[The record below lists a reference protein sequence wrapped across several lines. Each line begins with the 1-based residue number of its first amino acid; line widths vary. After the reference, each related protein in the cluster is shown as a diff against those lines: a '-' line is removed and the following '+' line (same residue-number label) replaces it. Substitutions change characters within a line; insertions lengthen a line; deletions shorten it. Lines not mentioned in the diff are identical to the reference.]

1 LGKGFERGGTL
12 AVIQGSN
19 STFPEELSDYTLR
32 RSITRIEGKR
42 TVTYVVC
49 VIYDVVEK
57 KKTVNDFRFDT
68 VS

>member
-1 LGKGFERGGTL
+1 M
-12 AVIQGSN
+12 IQGSN